1 MSLVVR
7 AVILVLTFGIKDG
20 LKKSPRGFYI
30 YNVKFSEEMRMA
42 KVIYGE
48 FEFSN
53 RNMGQLSDLIC
64 IFVTNGYIV
73 EITPIQEEQKIIV
86 TIMEKIN

>member
-1 MSLVVR
+1 
-7 AVILVLTFGIKDG
+7 
-20 LKKSPRGFYI
+20 
-30 YNVKFSEEMRMA
+30 MA
-42 KVIYGE
+42 KVIHGE

-53 RNMGQLSDLIC
+53 RNMGQLSDLMC